1 MERKSYSPGLRP
13 GSTAP
18 RGSVAGRWDF
28 VALLPLLCPRYDSCR
43 EERLKGWAGSG
54 GGKCQHN
61 QEILQAIH
69 SQADDSTGRTKRRIL
84 DPGLHKLPSH
94 TPSSETKCI
103 VQEAKGSRASGVG
116 WGEGD
121 WIGGNSSVYLIQRA
135 NE

>member
-28 VALLPLLCPRYDSCR
+28 VALLPLLCPRYDRCPK
-43 EERLKGWAGSG
+43 ERLKCWGGSS

-69 SQADDSTGRTKRRIL
+69 AQADDSTGEDKEAARTL
-84 DPGLHKLPSH
+84 GSESSLPTLPHQRQSAWCQRQ
-94 TPSSETKCI
+94 K
-103 VQEAKGSRASGVG
+103 EAGPLG
-116 WGEGD
+116 WAGERG
-121 WIGGNSSVYLIQRA
+121 IG
-135 NE
+135 